1 MGRRDRGSG
10 AGQGLGRGRGAGK
23 GPGRGRMD
31 GPLAAGPDGYCV
43 CPDCGHKVEHVAG
56 KPCNQ
61 QKCPKCGTQM
71 TRQ

>member
-1 MGRRDRGSG
+1 MGQSGNRRGGGSG
-10 AGQGLGRGRGAGK
+10 QGQGQGT
-23 GPGRGRMD
+23 GRMG

-43 CPDCGHKVEHVAG
+43 CPKCSYKVEHTAG

-71 TRQ
+71 VRE